1 MKDALGGPLCPRLAS
16 VYDARQSRTW
26 MDEIAGFQATG
37 RRTLGPGADLLE
49 LDDARGYRHT
59 ALVFH
64 PEFRDHPAIGAGLDV
79 IEGFL
84 EAPYVTGLLELVA
97 SDREQGAFVY
107 QTGQAWSLAE
117 LVRALADTG
126 ESGGVRAGLE
136 LMYAAG
142 QILVEASDAGAHHG
156 VYAHG
161 GLNPWRVML
170 KADGQVEILGY
181 ALPQVEVMHLL
192 QDSGEI
198 PTEDSF
204 RYCPPERLEGREEGL
219 DSDLFALALV
229 SFELMTGKPVY
240 DGLVNEIRRQAS
252 RAEGSRRLFAFKN
265 QLSQRVRDLLGRCL
279 KSNSQDRFEDG
290 EEYLRAVRTT
300 LPGASGP
307 SLMELM
313 ESVGRR
319 SQRPTSALNDGK
331 TQQISHD
338 DLASMRQEGEH
349 AERQAWSPPVQG
361 RRPGQ
366 PQRGGGADSSVRS
379 LDRRAGQSESRQP
392 APPPAPPPLPEAL
405 RTSQARRPRRARES
419 TSIPESMPQA
429 APTLEQPAPAA
440 PPRSPRSSSS
450 VNENTGRMSPISPVQ
465 RAARWSVPDGD
476 RRQRRAST
484 SGEQLPSPTRTQGF
498 SVELPE
504 ADSSASRVPAPRVAD
519 SRSDET
525 RRPGRAKPARS
536 KPVSP
541 VVDPAIQEPPHQVTP
556 PAAVSRSASDV
567 IEAILS
573 GSTSGDRAVRAAD
586 PPASLEEAFG
596 VPRSSFGF
604 GSGLEGPP
612 TGSISVEEDPE
623 VERTLNQNK
632 PGVGPLAH
640 EPTQALRRPA
650 SSPDPEPAA
659 PSIEPESVSAAEPK
673 VRQATSRTL
682 SMDLQGPTQVPVRT
696 PDLIPPSQGG
706 KGRAIL
712 LKRGPGAKP
721 VKTRIPGGFSLS
733 EAVSFLVGN
742 VVPVRTDLQ
751 GRLLCGYRL
760 GPETGP
766 VSGDTS
772 VSDFPQGTVLVL
784 HPVPSEEIW
793 VHIEVRSAADI
804 PDAFRVP
811 VNLALSTSSMCDAL
825 ASWLELPP
833 GRWSLRHQGRVLS
846 PHLLLAELGLKE
858 EPSLVLAR

>member
-1 MKDALGGPLCPRLAS
+1 
-16 VYDARQSRTW
+16 

-97 SDREQGAFVY
+97 SDRAQGAFIY

-142 QILVEASDAGAHHG
+142 QILVEASDAGAQHG

-181 ALPQVEVMHLL
+181 ALPQVEVMQLL

-219 DSDLFALALV
+219 DTDLFALALV

-252 RAEGSRRLFAFKN
+252 RAEGSRRLFAFKE
-265 QLSQRVRDLLGRCL
+265 QLPQRVRDLLGRCL
-279 KSNSQDRFEDG
+279 KGNTEDRFEDG
-290 EEYLRAVRTT
+290 EAFLRAVRTT
-300 LPGASGP
+300 LAGASGP

-319 SQRPTSALNDGK
+319 TQRRTSALNDGK
-331 TQQISHD
+331 TQQISRED
-338 DLASMRQEGEH
+338 IASMRQEAEQ
-349 AERQAWSPPVQG
+349 AERQAWSPPAQG
-361 RRPGQ
+361 RRP
-366 PQRGGGADSSVRS
+366 RSARRSGGGESVDQS
-379 LDRRAGQSESRQP
+379 LDRPVRQP
-392 APPPAPPPLPEAL
+392 APPPAPPPVPDAL
-405 RTSQARRPRRARES
+405 RTSQARRPRRARAES
-419 TSIPESMPQA
+419 PEPLQQA
-429 APTLEQPAPAA
+429 APSLQPPAPSAPPAA
-440 PPRSPRSSSS
+440 PVTPPRSPRNSSA
-450 VNENTGRMSPISPVQ
+450 GREAPAPA
-465 RAARWSVPDGD
+465 RGAGRWSAPDAG
-476 RRQRRAST
+476 RRVRRASN
-484 SGEQLPSPTRTQGF
+484 SGEDLSSPTRTQGF
-498 SVELPE
+498 KAELPE
-504 ADSSASRVPAPRVAD
+504 EESPMAAPPEPAPRAEEPRRPRRAEAARPRRAEAPRRVPAASGPPMR
-519 SRSDET
+519 
-525 RRPGRAKPARS
+525 
-536 KPVSP
+536 
-541 VVDPAIQEPPHQVTP
+541 QEPPQVAP
-556 PAAVSRSASDV
+556 PAAASRSAADV

-573 GSTSGDRAVRAAD
+573 GSTSGDRPRRAPEPE

-596 VPRSSFGF
+596 VPRTSFGF

-612 TGSISVEEDPE
+612 TGPISVEEE
-623 VERTLNQNK
+623 QAIERTLDSVK
-632 PGVGPLAH
+632 PFREPLAH
-640 EPTQALRRPA
+640 DPTQALQPPKSA
-650 SSPDPEPAA
+650 ALELDPEAAA
-659 PSIEPESVSAAEPK
+659 PSIEPEPAPKSQAAKAPQGA
-673 VRQATSRTL
+673 VPGPSI
-682 SMDLQGPTQVPVRT
+682 DLRGPTQVSSRT

-706 KGRAIL
+706 KGRAFL
-712 LKRGPGAKP
+712 LKRGLDARPI
-721 VKTRIPGGFSLS
+721 KTRIPSGFSLS

-742 VVPVRTDLQ
+742 VVPVRLDLQ

-766 VSGDTS
+766 VSGDSS
-772 VSDFPQGTVLVL
+772 VGDFPQGSVLVL
-784 HPVPSEEIW
+784 HPVPAEEIW
-793 VHIEVRSAADI
+793 VHIEVRSAAGI

-825 ASWLELPP
+825 AGWLGLPP

>member
-1 MKDALGGPLCPRLAS
+1 
-16 VYDARQSRTW
+16 

-97 SDREQGAFVY
+97 SDREQGAFIY

-126 ESGGVRAGLE
+126 EAGGVRAGLE

-181 ALPQVEVMHLL
+181 ALPQVEVMQLL

-219 DSDLFALALV
+219 DTDLFALALV

-252 RAEGSRRLFAFKN
+252 RAEGSRRLFAFKDE
-265 QLSQRVRDLLGRCL
+265 LSQRVRDLLGRCL
-279 KSNSQDRFEDG
+279 KSNTQDRFEDG
-290 EEYLRAVRTT
+290 EAFLRAVRTT

-338 DLASMRQEGEH
+338 DLASMRQEGEQ

-361 RRPGQ
+361 RRPRQ
-366 PQRGGGADSSVRS
+366 AQRGGGTESADRT
-379 LDRRAGQSESRQP
+379 LDRGADPSESRQP
-392 APPPAPPPLPEAL
+392 APPAPPGPPPVPEAL

-419 TSIPESMPQA
+419 TSSPESMPQA
-429 APTLEQPAPAA
+429 APTMEQPAPAA
-440 PPRSPRSSSS
+440 PPRSPRSRSS
-450 VNENTGRMSPISPVQ
+450 VSENAGRTSPASAVQ
-465 RAARWSVPDGD
+465 GAGRWSAPDAE
-476 RRQRRAST
+476 RRKRRASS

-504 ADSSASRVPAPRVAD
+504 ADAPTGRAPEPGGADSLPEEIGRPRRAEPARPRRVP
-519 SRSDET
+519 
-525 RRPGRAKPARS
+525 
-536 KPVSP
+536 PVSGSA
-541 VVDPAIQEPPHQVTP
+541 VQEAPAQVAP

-573 GSTSGDRAVRAAD
+573 GSTSGDRPVRAAE

-612 TGSISVEEDPE
+612 TGPISMEEEPE
-623 VERTLNQNK
+623 IERTLDKNR
-632 PGVGPLAH
+632 PVGGLLAH
-640 EPTQALRRPA
+640 EPTQALRRPV
-650 SSPDPEPAA
+650 SSPNPEPDPEPAA
-659 PSIEPESVSAAEPK
+659 PSIEPESVSAAKPK
-673 VRQATSRTL
+673 IRQGTMPSL
-682 SMDLQGPTQVPVRT
+682 SIDLQGPTQVPMRT

-721 VKTRIPGGFSLS
+721 IKTRIPGGFSLS

-742 VVPVRTDLQ
+742 VVPVRQDLQ

-772 VSDFPQGTVLVL
+772 VSDFPEGTVLVL
-784 HPVPSEEIW
+784 HAVPAEEIW

-811 VNLALSTSSMCDAL
+811 VNLALSTSSVCDAL
-825 ASWLELPP
+825 ASWLGLPP

-846 PHLLLAELGLKE
+846 PHLLLAELELKE

>member
-1 MKDALGGPLCPRLAS
+1 
-16 VYDARQSRTW
+16 

-37 RRTLGPGADLLE
+37 RRTLGPGADLME

-64 PEFRDHPAIGAGLDV
+64 PEFRDHPAIGAALDV

-84 EAPYVTGLLELVA
+84 EAPYVTGLLELVGT
-97 SDREQGAFVY
+97 DRAQGAFIY

-142 QILVEASDAGAHHG
+142 QILVEAADAGSQHG

-181 ALPQVEVMHLL
+181 ALPQVEVMQLL

-219 DSDLFALALV
+219 DTDLFALALV

-252 RAEGSRRLFAFKN
+252 RAEGSRRLFSFKE
-265 QLSQRVRDLLGRCL
+265 QLPQRVRDLLGRCL
-279 KSNSQDRFEDG
+279 KGNRQDRFEDG
-290 EEYLRAVRTT
+290 EAFLRAVRTT
-300 LPGASGP
+300 LSGASGP

-319 SQRPTSALNDGK
+319 SQRRTSALNDGK
-331 TQQISHD
+331 TQQISRED
-338 DLASMRQEGEH
+338 IASMREEAEK
-349 AERQAWSPPVQG
+349 AERQAWSPPEQG
-361 RRPGQ
+361 RRPRQ
-366 PQRGGGADSSVRS
+366 ARRSVDRAAAPAPADT
-379 LDRRAGQSESRQP
+379 
-392 APPPAPPPLPEAL
+392 PPPAPEAL
-405 RTSQARRPRRARES
+405 RTSQARRPRRARGAE
-419 TSIPESMPQA
+419 PLQA
-429 APTLEQPAPAA
+429 AALSMQPPPAAPAA
-440 PPRSPRSSSS
+440 PPRAAPERSGS
-450 VNENTGRMSPISPVQ
+450 VPS
-465 RAARWSVPDGD
+465 AARGSGRWSAPDAG
-476 RRQRRAST
+476 RRQRRASS
-484 SGEQLPSPTRTQGF
+484 SGEDLASPTRSEGF
-498 SVELPE
+498 KAELPQSE
-504 ADSSASRVPAPRVAD
+504 APRAPQGAPQ
-519 SRSDET
+519 RAPAQP
-525 RRPGRAKPARS
+525 RRPRRAEPAR
-536 KPVSP
+536 PRRV
-541 VVDPAIQEPPHQVTP
+541 P
-556 PAAVSRSASDV
+556 PAAGPPMREEPPQVAPPAAASRSAADV

-573 GSTSGDRAVRAAD
+573 GSTSGDRPKRAPEPPPPTREPE

-596 VPRSSFGF
+596 VPRSGFGF
-604 GSGLEGPP
+604 GGLEGPP
-612 TGSISVEEDPE
+612 TGPIPVVEEQAI
-623 VERTLNQNK
+623 ERTLDK
-632 PGVGPLAH
+632 VRPPREPLAH
-640 EPTQALRRPA
+640 DPTQALQGPQRRHA
-650 SSPDPEPAA
+650 DPEPAA
-659 PSIEPESVSAAEPK
+659 PSIEPEAPPRARRPPPEE
-673 VRQATSRTL
+673 RTL
-682 SMDLQGPTQVPVRT
+682 TPGPSLSLQGPSTVSART
-696 PDLIPPSQGG
+696 PDLIPPSSGG
-706 KGRAIL
+706 KGRAFL
-712 LKRGPGAKP
+712 LKRGLDTKAI
-721 VKTRIPGGFSLS
+721 KTRIPGGFSLA

-742 VVPVRTDLQ
+742 VVPVRLDLQ

-766 VSGDTS
+766 VSGNTQ
-772 VSDFPQGTVLVL
+772 VGDFKEGSVLVL
-784 HPVPSEEIW
+784 HPVPAEEIW
-793 VHIEVRSAADI
+793 VHIEVRSAAGI

-811 VNLALSTSSMCDAL
+811 VNLALSTSSVCDAL

-846 PHLLLAELGLKE
+846 PHLLLAELELRE